1 LSFLLDT
8 NIVSELKRGR
18 KCDPRVAA
26 WHAAQVS
33 SDLFVSVLT
42 LGELRK
48 GVDMLRPRDAA
59 RAQLFEG
66 WLVDI
71 ESDFQDRI
79 IPIDIHVADRW
90 GRLAATRPL
99 PPIDALLAATAL
111 VHDLTLVTR
120 NTRDI
125 ASTGVR
131 LLDPFA
137 DA

>member
-1 LSFLLDT
+1 MSFLLDT
-8 NIVSELKRGR
+8 NIASELKRGR
-18 KCDPRVAA
+18 KCDPQVAA

-33 SDLFVSVLT
+33 SARYVSVLT

-48 GVDMLRPRDAA
+48 GIDMLRPRDAA
-59 RAQLFEG
+59 CTRLFEG
-66 WLVDI
+66 WLIEI
-71 ESDFQDRI
+71 ESDFQDRV
-79 IPIDIHVADRW
+79 IPVDSHVADRW

-99 PPIDALLAATAL
+99 PSIDALLAATSL
-111 VHDLTLVTR
+111 VHDLTLVIR